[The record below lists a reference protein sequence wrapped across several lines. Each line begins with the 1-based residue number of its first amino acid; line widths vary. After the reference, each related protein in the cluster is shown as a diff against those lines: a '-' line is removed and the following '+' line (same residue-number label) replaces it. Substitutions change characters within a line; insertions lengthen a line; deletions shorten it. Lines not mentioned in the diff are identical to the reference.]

1 MPGGGP
7 ILTTMTLRMDQ
18 VIGELPGFIESYR
31 DQLAAMDLGLEV
43 AESALHAWAVDSEAG
58 NRQIERVMADS
69 RDPYAVARDESPL
82 AAFDPPERGPVTVVA
97 ADGSSIEPDRFAP
110 VQCYVINSGYVVLPY
125 GVPAVEPRLAAQAV
139 LGPELSSPAG
149 SGRDDGGEETSARGW
164 GVSLRRDVHEL
175 EVGVWAAL
183 PAVESG
189 PVVLLYDGTLLPWDL
204 DSPEVAAPIRAD
216 LQQRTNRA
224 LDDVRNVGSAI
235 SLGAYVSGSRARD
248 LVTSLAALAPT
259 NARRWPDA
267 DSQLMYRLLAPSQRS
282 AVFEARSKRRD
293 RIEEQF
299 SSHQVCFFYLRVG
312 DDVARVEL
320 PHWATAAD
328 MLGRL
333 HATLVDQCERCGGY
347 PRALQEAHEQAVISA
362 GDRLQF
368 SLLLERAAARQGLQ
382 PRSNSKQMSKR
393 RRAL

>member
-1 MPGGGP
+1 
-7 ILTTMTLRMDQ
+7 MDQ
-18 VIGELPGFIESYR
+18 VVGELPGFIESYR
-31 DQLAAMDLGLEV
+31 EQSAAMDAGLAV
-43 AESALHAWAVDSEAG
+43 AESTLRAWALDPEAG
-58 NRQIERVMADS
+58 NRELERAMADS
-69 RDPYAVARDESPL
+69 REPFAVAREESPMGT
-82 AAFDPPERGPVTVVA
+82 FDPPDGGPITVVA

-125 GVPAVEPRLAAQAV
+125 GVPAVEPRLNAQAV
-139 LGPELSSPAG
+139 LGPELPALAN
-149 SGRDDGGEETSARGW
+149 SGRDDGSEDTSARSW

-183 PAVESG
+183 PPLESG

-204 DSPEVAAPIRAD
+204 DSPDVAAPIRTD
-216 LQQRTNRA
+216 LQQRTNQA
-224 LDDVRNVGSAI
+224 LDDVREAGAAI

-248 LVTSLAALAPT
+248 LVTSLAALAPGDT
-259 NARRWPDA
+259 RRWPEA
-267 DSQLMYRLLAPSQRS
+267 DSQLMYRLLRSNQRS

-299 SSHQVCFFYLRVG
+299 SSHQVCFFYLRIG
-312 DDVARVEL
+312 DDIARVEL
-320 PHWATAAD
+320 PHWATTPD
-328 MLGRL
+328 RLGRL
-333 HATLVDQCERCGGY
+333 HSTLVDQCQRCGGY

-382 PRSNSKQMSKR
+382 PRTNSKQMSKR